1 MSLSIIYMP
10 SDDLM
15 CMDEYGFIFPHRKI
29 YTDCIVPELMQLEYE
44 RDDLERDFPDCLQRS
59 HEFYSPLNRLRRY
72 IGKYHIFG
80 TMKPKTF
87 QRELLISATRR
98 SERNRDE
105 RTAKNFLSSCIRS
118 VLADLSHVEIN
129 DEIEDSMK
137 YGELLLESIRQVFL
151 LNPTLNQELDTD
163 LVRNAIFKRASAV
176 IRAYK
181 RGNVPS
187 TSVVIDTI
195 SRIDTP
201 QQSSKMESKMESDD
215 EHCQEVPEV
224 ILDD

>member
-1 MSLSIIYMP
+1 M
-10 SDDLM
+10 
-15 CMDEYGFIFPHRKI
+15 YGFITESNKLHSQIIQVKI
-29 YTDCIVPELMQLEYE
+29 YTDCIVPELIQLQYE
-44 RDDLERDFPDCLQRS
+44 RDDLERDFPDCLLRS
-59 HEFYSPLNRLRRY
+59 DEFYSPLNRLRRY
-72 IGKYHIFG
+72 IGQYHIFG
-80 TMKPKTF
+80 CIKPKTF

-98 SERNRDE
+98 SERSREE

-129 DEIEDSMK
+129 DEIEDSIK

-163 LVRNAIFKRASAV
+163 LVRNAIFKRASVV

-181 RGNVPS
+181 RGNAPS
-187 TSVVIDTI
+187 TSVLHDTITSIDT
-195 SRIDTP
+195 T
-201 QQSSKMESKMESDD
+201 QQSSTMESKMESDD

-224 ILDD
+224 IILDD